1 MLTKQLRELER
12 QDSVVNYKTPEFIT
26 IKKQAMTRAEQI
38 DIVRAEVEQYLNDN
52 AQWTGL
58 SEITESERAHIIDI
72 GTSILCTKWSVG
84 WEGGSFVQSFV
95 ANDLMGAIG
104 RADKTS
110 YKGFK
115 FFASLVHNV
124 GMPINLNY

>member
-12 QDSVVNYKTPEFIT
+12 QAEVVTIKPIEFQT
-26 IKKQAMTRAEQI
+26 IKKQNMSREEQI
-38 DIVRAEVEQYLNDN
+38 AIVREIVEKEFNDN
-52 AQWTGL
+52 AQWVGL
-58 SEITESERAHIIDI
+58 SSVTESERAHLIDI

-95 ANDLMGAIG
+95 NNDLMGAIG
-104 RADKTS
+104 RADNTS

-115 FFASLVHNV
+115 FFASLIYNV
-124 GMPINLNY
+124 GMPMELNY

>member
-12 QDSVVNYKTPEFIT
+12 QAEVVTIKPIEFQT
-26 IKKQAMTRAEQI
+26 IKKQNMSREEQI
-38 DIVRAEVEQYLNDN
+38 AIVREIVEKQLVFNGEFC
-52 AQWTGL
+52 GL
-58 SEITESERAHIIDI
+58 TNLTQSEKAHIIDI

-95 ANDLMGAIG
+95 NNDLMGAIG
-104 RADKTS
+104 RADNTS

-115 FFASLVHNV
+115 FFASLIYNV
-124 GMPINLNY
+124 GMPIELNY